1 MADLV
6 ARYGVSHRR
15 ACQAM
20 SFPRS
25 THHYRARRDPQD
37 ALRLRLRD
45 LAASRVRYGY
55 RRLHVLLRREGWQVN
70 LKRVYRLYRQEQ
82 LALRRKK
89 PRRRVSC
96 RDRVDRPAAEAA
108 DQVWSMDFMSDA
120 LADGRKFR
128 ALTVIDVYT
137 RECLA
142 IRVDTRFTSEQ
153 VVKVLEGLAYLRR
166 APRALR
172 VDNGPEFT
180 GRMVDLWA
188 YVNGVTLD
196 FSEPGKPT
204 DNAFI
209 ESFNG
214 RFREEC
220 LNQHYFAS
228 LEEAR
233 ATAEA
238 WRAEY
243 NEERPH
249 SALGNLAPGEFAR
262 SKAGVKV
269 PRPSR
274 RLA

>member
-1 MADLV
+1 M
-6 ARYGVSHRR
+6 R
-15 ACQAM
+15 
-20 SFPRS
+20 FPRS
-25 THHYRARRDPQD
+25 SHNYRPHREPQD
-37 ALRLRLRD
+37 ALRLRLRE

-55 RRLHVLLRREGWQVN
+55 RRLHVLLRREGWEVN

-82 LALRRKK
+82 LSLRRKK

-96 RDRVDRPAAEAA
+96 RDRADRPVVEAA
-108 DQVWSMDFMSDA
+108 DQAWSMDFMSDA

-128 ALTVIDVYT
+128 ALTVIDLYT

-142 IRVDTRFTSEQ
+142 IRVEARFSSEQ
-153 VVKVLEGLAYLRR
+153 VAVVLDGIRFLRA
-166 APRALR
+166 APPSVR

-180 GRMVDLWA
+180 GRALDLWA
-188 YVNGVTLD
+188 YLHGVTLD

-220 LNQHYFAS
+220 LNQHYFTS

-238 WRAEY
+238 WRIDY
-243 NEERPH
+243 NEKRPH
-249 SALGNLAPGEFAR
+249 SALGNLAPREFAE
-262 SKAGVKV
+262 SKAGVKK

-274 RLA
+274 KLA

>member
-20 SFPRS
+20 NFPRS
-25 THHYRARRDPQD
+25 THNYRARRDPQD

-55 RRLHVLLRREGWQVN
+55 RRLHVLLRREGWEVN

-82 LALRRKK
+82 LALRRRR

-96 RDRVDRPAAEAA
+96 RHRTDRPPVEAA
-108 DQVWSMDFMSDA
+108 DQAWSMDFLSDA

-128 ALTVIDVYT
+128 ALTVIDLYT

-142 IRVDTRFTSEQ
+142 IRVEARFSSGQ
-153 VVKVLEGLAYLRR
+153 VAEVLDGLRYLRG
-166 APRALR
+166 APRSVR

-180 GRMVDLWA
+180 GRVLDLWA
-188 YVNGVTLD
+188 YLHGVELD

-220 LNQHYFAS
+220 LNQHYFTS
-228 LEEAR
+228 LAEAR
-233 ATAEA
+233 ATAET
-238 WRAEY
+238 WRVEY

-249 SALGNLAPGEFAR
+249 SALGNLAPREFAE
-262 SKAGVKV
+262 SKAGVKT
-269 PRPSR
+269 PRPSGK
-274 RLA
+274 LA

>member
-1 MADLV
+1 ME
-6 ARYGVSHRR
+6 
-15 ACQAM
+15 
-20 SFPRS
+20 FPRS
-25 THHYRARRDPQD
+25 THLYRARRDPQD

-55 RRLHVLLRREGWQVN
+55 RRLHVLLRREGWAVN
-70 LKRVYRLYRQEQ
+70 HKRVYRLYRLEQ
-82 LALRRKK
+82 LTLRRKR

-96 RDRVDRPAAEAA
+96 RHRADRPAVEAA

-128 ALTVIDVYT
+128 VLTVLDVYT

-142 IRVDTRFTSEQ
+142 IRVELRFTSEQ
-153 VVKVLEGLAYLRR
+153 VVKVLEGAAYVR
-166 APRALR
+166 AVPRALR

-180 GRMVDLWA
+180 GRMLDLWA
-188 YVNGVTLD
+188 YLHGVTLD

-238 WRAEY
+238 GRVDY

-249 SALGNLAPGEFAR
+249 SALGNLAPREFAR
-262 SKAGVKV
+262 SKAGVKG

-274 RLA
+274 KLA